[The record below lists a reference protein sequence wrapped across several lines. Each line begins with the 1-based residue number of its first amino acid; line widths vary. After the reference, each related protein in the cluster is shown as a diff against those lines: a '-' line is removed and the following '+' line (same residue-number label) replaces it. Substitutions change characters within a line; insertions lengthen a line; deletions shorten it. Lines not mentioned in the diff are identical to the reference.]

1 MVSGVI
7 SQAGPSIPKRLP
19 RAEFVDRRQRLLAL
33 LPDNSVAI
41 VPAAGVK
48 NRNNDADFPFR
59 QNSDFYYLTGFNEPN
74 AVLVL
79 SKGRKEG
86 EQILFCRKR
95 DRQQEIWDGHR
106 AGPEG
111 AIKEYQFEQAFAI
124 SELDE
129 QLLKLL
135 DGSNK
140 LYYDLGDANHLG
152 GEHAGLTGNF
162 DQKILGILGQLR
174 RQVRKG
180 VAVPASVERLD
191 GLTHEM
197 RLIKS
202 AAELDMMR
210 QAAQVSAEAHV
221 KAMQRVKPLMYEY
234 QLEAELHYHFMNQ
247 GSRFA
252 AYSSIVGSGA
262 NACVL
267 HYVDNCAQIQDG
279 DLVLID
285 AGCECEYYAADITRT
300 FPANGRFTPE
310 QKALYELVLQ
320 AQGAA
325 IDTLTPGTPSDQPQ
339 TAATRVLVTG
349 LVELGLLQGQV
360 DRLIE
365 EKAHQRFY
373 MHGIGHWLGMDVH
386 DVGEYK
392 VDGKARPFE
401 VGMVMTIEPGLYIA
415 PDDSTVDSK
424 WRGIGIRIE
433 DDVVITANGPEVITS
448 AVPKEVAAIE
458 ALMNEAHS
466 AQMTE

>member
-7 SQAGPSIPKRLP
+7 SQADPFIPKRLP
-19 RAEFVDRRQRLLAL
+19 RSEFVDRRQRLLAM
-33 LPDNSVAI
+33 LPNNSVAVI
-41 VPAAGVK
+41 PAAGMK

-59 QNSDFYYLTGFNEPN
+59 QDSDFYYLTGFNEPS

-79 SKGRKEG
+79 TKGRKEG
-86 EQILFCRKR
+86 EQILFCRPK
-95 DRQQEIWDGHR
+95 DRRQEIWDGYR

-111 AIKEYQFEQAFAI
+111 ALKEYQFEQAFAI
-124 SELDE
+124 SDLDE

-135 DGSNK
+135 NGPSK
-140 LYYDLGDANHLG
+140 LYYNLGDKSHWGDDSQELA
-152 GEHAGLTGNF
+152 ERF
-162 DQKILGILGQLR
+162 DQKILEILGKLK

-180 VAVPASVERLD
+180 ISTPASIERLD
-191 GLTHEM
+191 CLTHEM

-210 QAAQVSAEAHV
+210 QAAQVSAEAHI

-234 QLEAELHYHFMNQ
+234 QLEAELHYHFINQ

-267 HYVDNCAQIQDG
+267 HYVDNSAQIQDG
-279 DLVLID
+279 DLVLVD

-310 QKALYELVLQ
+310 QKALYELVLR
-320 AQGAA
+320 AQLAA

-339 TAATRVLVTG
+339 TVATRILVTG
-349 LVELGLLQGQV
+349 LVELGLLKGNV
-360 DRLIE
+360 NHLIE

-386 DVGEYK
+386 DVGQYK
-392 VDGKARPFE
+392 QNDKARPFE
-401 VGMVMTIEPGLYIA
+401 AGMVMTIEPGLYVA

-433 DDVVITANGPEVITS
+433 DDVLVTANGPDIITS

-458 ALMNEAHS
+458 ALMNGTNPIKPNE
-466 AQMTE
+466 